1 LRNNP
6 QPARGALFLGAIF
19 LCSCMIMTSTAGL
32 LASIEGLASTPL
44 YFIADIFSVAS
55 RGVNNTLTD
64 LRQIATYRERIIEL
78 EEALAQFQ
86 AEAVDLREVAS
97 DAQRL
102 AELLDYRSTYLNQ
115 QTITAEVIAYD
126 PNALTRTIVIN
137 RGSRDGVAVGMP
149 VTTQAGLV
157 GRVTNV
163 TAVASRVLLVTDPSI
178 NVPARLQTTRA
189 QGKVSGLLSG
199 GLRMEL
205 IPLDA
210 VVEDGDIVITSGLE
224 GTFPSDIPIGQVTSS
239 LRETSGLTQS
249 AEVRS
254 LVNFD
259 QLEFVLVV
267 TSFEP
272 IDISTFD

>member
-1 LRNNP
+1 MRRNP
-6 QPARGALFLGAIF
+6 QPARGILFLGAIF

-32 LASIEGLASTPL
+32 LASVEGLASTPL
-44 YFIADIFSVAS
+44 YFIADIFSAAS

-64 LRQIATYRERIIEL
+64 LRQLSSLRERNVEL
-78 EEALAQFQ
+78 EESLAQLQ
-86 AEAVDLREVAS
+86 AELVDLREVAS

-102 AELLDYRSTYLNQ
+102 AELLDYRSTFLNQ

-126 PNALTRTIVIN
+126 PNALTRTIIIN
-137 RGSRDGVAVGMP
+137 RGSRDGVSVGMP

-157 GRVTNV
+157 GRITHV

-178 NVPARLQTTRA
+178 NVNARLQTTRA
-189 QGKVSGLLSG
+189 HGKISGLLSG

-205 IPLDA
+205 IPFDA
-210 VVEDGDIVITSGLE
+210 MVEDGDIVITSGLG
-224 GTFPSDIPIGQVTSS
+224 GTFPPDIPIGQVTSS

-272 IDISTFD
+272 VDISAFD